1 MRKTLEKC
9 WEQNIDIPQL
19 FIDCQA
25 EYDTPWRK
33 KIWSEMHKLCFP
45 RKNSYIVCSR
55 TLSNEIMLIKL
66 VNIYSLNLMVN
77 IGLRKGDAIARL
89 LFTTLLDTALEK
101 STSRNKLN
109 NV

>member
-33 KIWSEMHKLCFP
+33 KYGVKCINYVSPAK
-45 RKNSYIVCSR
+45 IVI
-55 TLSNEIMLIKL
+55 LYVVEL
-66 VNIYSLNLMVN
+66 
-77 IGLRKGDAIARL
+77 
-89 LFTTLLDTALEK
+89 
-101 STSRNKLN
+101 
-109 NV
+109 

>member
-1 MRKTLEKC
+1 
-9 WEQNIDIPQL
+9 
-19 FIDCQA
+19 
-25 EYDTPWRK
+25 
-33 KIWSEMHKLCFP
+33 
-45 RKNSYIVCSR
+45 
-55 TLSNEIMLIKL
+55 
-66 VNIYSLNLMVN
+66 MVN